1 MPLDDYYEI
10 GFILK
15 PHGLKGAVSIQLDV
29 DQPAQ
34 YQEMESVIVR
44 IGENLVPFFISSL
57 QISGDKGIMQ
67 LEDIINIEAATE
79 LKSCALMLPTEV
91 LPKLEDGKFYFHEV
105 IGYQV
110 VDEHSGPLGIIENVL
125 SGGNQDL
132 ISMKYKGV
140 EVLIPIA
147 DDIVLRAEHATKQM
161 MVKLPDG
168 LLEIYLQ

>member
-1 MPLDDYYEI
+1 
-10 GFILK
+10 
-15 PHGLKGAVSIQLDV
+15 
-29 DQPAQ
+29 
-34 YQEMESVIVR
+34 
-44 IGENLVPFFISSL
+44 
-57 QISGDKGIMQ
+57 
-67 LEDIINIEAATE
+67 
-79 LKSCALMLPTEV
+79 
-91 LPKLEDGKFYFHEV
+91 
-105 IGYQV
+105 V

-147 DDIVLRAEHATKQM
+147 DGIVLRAEHATKQM

>member
-1 MPLDDYYEI
+1 MPLEDYFEI

-15 PHGLKGAVSIQLDV
+15 PHGLKGLVSIQLDV
-29 DQPAQ
+29 DEPAQ
-34 YQEMESVIVR
+34 YQGMESVIVKM
-44 IGENLVPFFISSL
+44 GENLVPFFISSL

-67 LEDIINIEAATE
+67 LEDIRNIEDATD
-79 LKSCALMLPTEV
+79 LKSCPLMLPIEV

-110 VDEHSGPLGIIENVL
+110 VDEHSGPLGIIENIF

-132 ISMKYKGV
+132 ISMKYKNK

-147 DDIVLRAEHATKQM
+147 NDIVLKADHEAKKM
-161 MVKLPDG
+161 AVNLPDG
-168 LLEIYLQ
+168 LLEIYM